1 MLNPKFIDDLAR
13 QISDNIPAGVKGL
26 QADVEKNI
34 HTLLQ
39 GAFSTC
45 RARCWH
51 APARNWRNWNGWSRS
66 WKTRTADLSRLQ
78 GAPTKPILLVG
89 APCRRDERYNHTAS
103 HNG

>member
-39 GAFSTC
+39 GAFAKLDLVTREEFDVQSKVL
-45 RARCWH
+45 AR
-51 APARNWRNWNGWSRS
+51 
-66 WKTRTADLSRLQ
+66 TREKLEELERLV
-78 GAPTKPILLVG
+78 AELEDKN
-89 APCRRDERYNHTAS
+89 R
-103 HNG
+103 